1 MRVLFDTN
9 VLVSYLLPAADPMRV
24 MSQAMDLVF
33 RGDVTLVL
41 PEDLVAELE
50 RTLTS
55 KPYLR
60 DRIAPEHSVAFIV
73 QLRTLSVVVSR
84 LDTPVRAIVRDPAD
98 NYLLAAAVAG
108 DADYLVTGDKDLL
121 VLRDHLDRPRIV
133 TTAEFVR
140 ELSKDG

>member
-1 MRVLFDTN
+1 
-9 VLVSYLLPAADPMRV
+9 
-24 MSQAMDLVF
+24 MDLVF

-84 LDTPVRAIVRDPAD
+84 LDTPVPAIVRDPAD

-133 TTAEFVR
+133 TMAEFVR